1 MKIYRF
7 YFTDIDKPIAIESMT
22 KYNARIKLQEIILN
36 LESKGYFL
44 ENLCRESVEEML
56 EGVTEKTINGQK
68 LIWQNN
74 QWTKK

>member
-7 YFTDIDKPIAIESMT
+7 YFTDIDKPISIEAMT
-22 KYNARIKLQEIILN
+22 KYNARIKLQEIIPQ
-36 LESKGYFL
+36 LEAMGYFL

-56 EGVTEKTINGQK
+56 DGVTEKNIKGQK
-68 LIWQNN
+68 FIWQNN

>member
-22 KYNARIKLQEIILN
+22 KYNARIKLQEIIPQ
-36 LESKGYFL
+36 LEAKGYFL

-56 EGVTEKTINGQK
+56 DGVTEKNIKGQK
-68 LIWQNN
+68 FIWQNN
-74 QWTKK
+74 TWTKK

>member
-22 KYNARIKLQEIILN
+22 KYSARIKLQEIIPP
-36 LESKGYFL
+36 LEAKGYFL

-56 EGVTEKTINGQK
+56 DGVTEKIINSQK
-68 LIWQNN
+68 MIWQNN
-74 QWTKK
+74 KWTKK